1 MSREDFELPDPAA
14 FTVSDDVLLPEFDSN
29 GHVDEGTVHA
39 WLDGA
44 FAPAD
49 AERVEAHVATCAT
62 CQRAVA
68 EARGL
73 LAASARILGALDG
86 VPMNVVPAADA
97 AVTASRIADE
107 RPSVLSITTAPNRS
121 RRSWTGFAAAAVLMV
136 GAITVWQRSQARVAG
151 VAAPVADSASFAE
164 RAPAPAAAEAPAK
177 DGADSMARVAAVPSV
192 PGVTPSAPPT
202 VQPKVEVAEARPRRA
217 ETTSDSTVSAMAD
230 RALKVAAA
238 PAAPQIVAPVQ
249 ALSAPSPQTPAPQA
263 RALGATVST
272 TVASASESNVASAPG
287 SFVVYGTVRNEHAQ
301 PIGFARVDITNAN
314 GTLFGFAQ
322 SAQDGRYRVPGNAPR
337 KAALAVMVRSV
348 GYTFV
353 RTAVRVMSDSI
364 PLDIRM
370 NSAAISLSEVVVT
383 NDKSKADRRV
393 DRVAAPAAPAPAPA
407 TFAPPQAFGVAGGI
421 ARDRAIEPAKRS
433 TTGMDS
439 IRRNVP
445 PVDRE
450 QYDRIE
456 DNPFLAVRSAP
467 LSTFS
472 VDVDRAAYGNVRR
485 FITAGNRPPKD
496 AVRIE
501 ELINYFPYD
510 LAEPRGNDPVNI
522 TTDVMPAPWQP
533 KHQLVRIA
541 LQSKRIATDKLPPNN
556 LVFLIDVSGSMQS
569 PDKLPLVKQSLR
581 LLVDQLRPQDRV
593 ALVVYAGSAGVVL
606 PSTSGD
612 EKVQI
617 AEAIDRLE
625 AGGST
630 AGGAGIMLAYR
641 TAREHFLKEGNNRV
655 ILATDGD
662 FNVGA
667 TGGNLERIIEL
678 EREGGV
684 YLTVLGFG
692 TGNYQDATMEKLAKK
707 GNGNYAYIDEL
718 NEARKMLVREMGAT
732 LLTVAN
738 DVKLQIEFNPN
749 AVQGY
754 RLIGYE
760 DRLLRDEDFND
771 DKKDAGDMGTGHQV
785 TALYEV
791 VPVGVNGTVNLR
803 GVDASRYATPS
814 GTSTGSRDEM
824 LFVKL
829 RYKKPGESNSRLL
842 QQAVRTNSGRGTTD
856 TRFAAAV
863 AQFGM
868 LLRDSEYKGTSSAAQ
883 VLEQAR
889 AALGEDEGGYR
900 AAFVELVE
908 RWRRINAR

>member
-1 MSREDFELPDPAA
+1 MSRDNFELPDPAA
-14 FTVSDDVLLPEFDSN
+14 FGVSDHVLRPTFDGA
-29 GHVDEGTVHA
+29 GHVDEGTIHA

-44 FAPAD
+44 FGSDD
-49 AERVEAHVATCAT
+49 AARVDAHVASCAT
-62 CQRAVA
+62 CQTQVA

-73 LAASARILGALDG
+73 FAASARILGTLDG
-86 VPMNVVPAADA
+86 VPAGVVPKVDA
-97 AVTASRIADE
+97 AVTAARLATAVPTPRVAR
-107 RPSVLSITTAPNRS
+107 RPWI
-121 RRSWTGFAAAAVLMV
+121 GIAAAAVLMV
-136 GAITVWQRSQARVAG
+136 GSVTVWQRSGTRRGATTASEAPAPAPAASVAEVAGGARDTTVATVATSAQAPSPSASARRAPVAEHSSSRVADA
-151 VAAPVADSASFAE
+151 AAPVPSAPESAPAPTVASAVASGVAPTTLASKVESPEASATARWFVMYGTVRDGATLQPVRSGSVQVSGTMYGSTVDSLGRFRIALAVSREVRLPVFARAIGYEPSSTTVAVTGDSSRVDFTLRARPASLAQTVVTASRSRPE
-164 RAPAPAAAEAPAK
+164 RALDAPAQISTLTSERIAQRPGNGAPAPAAAPA
-177 DGADSMARVAAVPSV
+177 
-192 PGVTPSAPPT
+192 
-202 VQPKVEVAEARPRRA
+202 
-217 ETTSDSTVSAMAD
+217 
-230 RALKVAAA
+230 
-238 PAAPQIVAPVQ
+238 
-249 ALSAPSPQTPAPQA
+249 
-263 RALGATVST
+263 
-272 TVASASESNVASAPG
+272 NVG
-287 SFVVYGTVRNEHAQ
+287 
-301 PIGFARVDITNAN
+301 I
-314 GTLFGFAQ
+314 
-322 SAQDGRYRVPGNAPR
+322 
-337 KAALAVMVRSV
+337 
-348 GYTFV
+348 
-353 RTAVRVMSDSI
+353 
-364 PLDIRM
+364 
-370 NSAAISLSEVVVT
+370 
-383 NDKSKADRRV
+383 
-393 DRVAAPAAPAPAPA
+393 
-407 TFAPPQAFGVAGGI
+407 AGGI
-421 ARDRAIEPAKRS
+421 ARGRELAPQARK

-439 IRRNVP
+439 LGRFTP
-445 PVDRE
+445 PRDRE

-456 DNPFLAVRSAP
+456 DNPFLAVRSNP
-467 LSTFS
+467 MSTFS
-472 VDVDRAAYGNVRR
+472 VDVDRASYGNVRR
-485 FITAGNRPPKD
+485 FITSGGRPPKD

-510 LAEPRGNDPVNI
+510 LPEPTGADPVRI

-533 KHQLVRIA
+533 RHQLVRIA

-556 LVFLIDVSGSMQS
+556 LVFLIDVSGSMMS

-593 ALVVYAGSAGVVL
+593 AIVAYAGAAGLVL

-617 AEAIDRLE
+617 TEAIDRLE

-630 AGGAGIMLAYR
+630 AGGAGIMLAYA
-641 TAREHFLKEGNNRV
+641 TARANFLEHGNNRV
-655 ILATDGD
+655 IIATDGD

-667 TGGNLERIIEL
+667 TGGDLERLIEL
-678 EREGGV
+678 KRSEGV

-692 TGNYQDATMEKLAKK
+692 TGNYQDAMMEKLAKK

-718 NEARKMLVREMGAT
+718 NEARKMLMREMGAT

-738 DVKLQIEFNPN
+738 DVKLQIEFNPA

-771 DKKDAGDMGTGHQV
+771 DQKDAGDMGAGHQV

-791 VPVGVNGTVNLR
+791 VPVGVDGTVTLR
-803 GVDASRYATPS
+803 GVDAPRYQAPAPATA
-814 GTSTGSRDEM
+814 GARDEL

-829 RYKKPGESNSRLL
+829 RYKKPGNSASQLL

-900 AAFVELVE
+900 AAFIELVE
-908 RWRRINAR
+908 RWRQISR

>member
-1 MSREDFELPDPAA
+1 MSRENFELPDPAA
-14 FTVSDDVLLPEFDSN
+14 FGVSDDVLRPTFDGD

-44 FAPAD
+44 FDAD
-49 AERVEAHVATCAT
+49 DAARVEAHVTTCAV
-62 CQRAVA
+62 CQAQVA

-73 LAASARILGALDG
+73 LAASARVLGALDG
-86 VPMNVVPAADA
+86 VPAGVVPKVEAQATAA
-97 AVTASRIADE
+97 RIATAVPTPAVRATR
-107 RPSVLSITTAPNRS
+107 RPWMGI
-121 RRSWTGFAAAAVLMV
+121 AAAAVLMV
-136 GAITVWQRSQARVAG
+136 GSAVVWQRSGTRTATATSTEMDTV
-151 VAAPVADSASFAE
+151 V
-164 RAPAPAAAEAPAK
+164 APAPAAAQAPRIADAAPA
-177 DGADSMARVAAVPSV
+177 MAPAPSPSV
-192 PGVTPSAPPT
+192 SARRAPVAET
-202 VQPKVEVAEARPRRA
+202 TAKRVAEAMTLAAPSPA
-217 ETTSDSTVSAMAD
+217 SAPAPAPAPVALAASVETAD
-230 RALKVAAA
+230 ALKVARPFVLYGVVREGSVLRPIANVQLFIGRSALYDNVESRATTDANGQYRIALTAPAQTVLYVQARAIGYTVTRTSMVVQGDSARLDLTMGASALSLSSVVVTQDAARESRVRSTANVAAA
-238 PAAPQIVAPVQ
+238 PAAPAS
-249 ALSAPSPQTPAPQA
+249 LPA
-263 RALGATVST
+263 
-272 TVASASESNVASAPG
+272 
-287 SFVVYGTVRNEHAQ
+287 
-301 PIGFARVDITNAN
+301 NA
-314 GTLFGFAQ
+314 
-322 SAQDGRYRVPGNAPR
+322 
-337 KAALAVMVRSV
+337 
-348 GYTFV
+348 
-353 RTAVRVMSDSI
+353 
-364 PLDIRM
+364 
-370 NSAAISLSEVVVT
+370 
-383 NDKSKADRRV
+383 
-393 DRVAAPAAPAPAPA
+393 
-407 TFAPPQAFGVAGGI
+407 GVAGGI
-421 ARDRAIEPAKRS
+421 ARGREIPPQARK

-439 IRRNVP
+439 LGRFTP
-445 PVDRE
+445 PRDRE

-456 DNPFLAVRSAP
+456 DNPFLAVRSNP
-467 LSTFS
+467 MSTFS
-472 VDVDRAAYGNVRR
+472 VDVDRASYGNVRR
-485 FITAGNRPPKD
+485 FITNGARPPKD

-510 LAEPRGNDPVNI
+510 LPEPTGADPVRI

-533 KHQLVRIA
+533 RHQLVRIA
-541 LQSKRIATDKLPPNN
+541 LQSKRIATEQLPPNN
-556 LVFLIDVSGSMQS
+556 LVFLIDVSGSMMS

-593 ALVVYAGSAGVVL
+593 AIVAYAGNAGLVL

-617 AEAIDRLE
+617 TDAIDRLE

-630 AGGAGIMLAYR
+630 AGGAGIVLAYA
-641 TAREHFLKEGNNRV
+641 TARANFLANGNNRV
-655 ILATDGD
+655 IIATDGD

-667 TGGNLERIIEL
+667 TGGDLERLIEL
-678 EREGGV
+678 KRSEGV

-692 TGNYQDATMEKLAKK
+692 TGNYQDAMMEKLAKK

-738 DVKLQIEFNPN
+738 DVKLQIEFNPA

-791 VPVGVNGTVNLR
+791 VPVGVDGTVSLR
-803 GVDASRYATPS
+803 GVDAPRYQAPAPATV
-814 GTSTGSRDEM
+814 GARNEL

-829 RYKKPGESNSRLL
+829 RYKKPGNSASQLM

-868 LLRDSEYKGTSSAAQ
+868 LLRDSEHKGTSSAAQ

-889 AALGEDEGGYR
+889 AALGDDEGGYR
-900 AAFVELVE
+900 AAFIELVE
-908 RWRRINAR
+908 RWRRLGSR

>member
-1 MSREDFELPDPAA
+1 MSRDNFELPDPAA
-14 FTVSDDVLLPEFDSN
+14 FGVSDDVLRPTFDSD

-44 FAPAD
+44 FSGDD
-49 AERVEAHVATCAT
+49 AARVDAHVAGCAT
-62 CQRAVA
+62 CQAQVA

-73 LAASARILGALDG
+73 FAASARILGALDG
-86 VPMNVVPAADA
+86 VPAGVVPKVDA
-97 AVTASRIADE
+97 AVTAARVATAVPMPRATR
-107 RPSVLSITTAPNRS
+107 RPWMGI
-121 RRSWTGFAAAAVLMV
+121 AAAAVLMV
-136 GAITVWQRSQARVAG
+136 GSVAVWQRTQNHT
-151 VAAPVADSASFAE
+151 
-164 RAPAPAAAEAPAK
+164 
-177 DGADSMARVAAVPSV
+177 AVS
-192 PGVTPSAPPT
+192 
-202 VQPKVEVAEARPRRA
+202 
-217 ETTSDSTVSAMAD
+217 ET
-230 RALKVAAA
+230 VAAA
-238 PAAPQIVAPVQ
+238 PTAPGTIADSMLRAAPA
-249 ALSAPSPQTPAPQA
+249 
-263 RALGATVST
+263 
-272 TVASASESNVASAPG
+272 TVASAPLAADAAKSTPAAPSPSASARRAPVAETSVTKSPAANASSSVALAAERASTTVG
-287 SFVVYGTVRNEHAQ
+287 EVATLAPATPLALAARASNSNATDVLPARPLVIYGTVRDVASRPIAMATVQVSRGVNAGGSMDATAQ
-301 PIGFARVDITNAN
+301 TEANGFYRIALSASTQRSVIVTVRAIGYNVQRSTATVTGDSARVDV
-314 GTLFGFAQ
+314 TLT
-322 SAQDGRYRVPGNAPR
+322 V
-337 KAALAVMVRSV
+337 
-348 GYTFV
+348 
-353 RTAVRVMSDSI
+353 TAM
-364 PLDIRM
+364 M
-370 NSAAISLSEVVVT
+370 LSEVVTAQSTRGERAADAAAASPKTAVT
-383 NDKSKADRRV
+383 
-393 DRVAAPAAPAPAPA
+393 A
-407 TFAPPQAFGVAGGI
+407 TFAPAVAPGAPSRTNVGVAGGI
-421 ARDRAIEPAKRS
+421 ARGREIAPQARK

-439 IRRNVP
+439 LGRFTP
-445 PVDRE
+445 PRDRE

-456 DNPFLAVRSAP
+456 DNPFLAVRSNP

-472 VDVDRAAYGNVRR
+472 VDVDRASYGNVRR
-485 FITAGNRPPKD
+485 FITNGGRPPKD

-510 LAEPRGNDPVNI
+510 LPEPTGADPVRI

-541 LQSKRIATDKLPPNN
+541 LQSRRIATDKLPPNN
-556 LVFLIDVSGSMQS
+556 LVFLIDVSGSMMS

-593 ALVVYAGSAGVVL
+593 AIVAYAGAAGLVL

-617 AEAIDRLE
+617 TEAIDRLE

-630 AGGAGIMLAYR
+630 AGGAGITLAYA
-641 TAREHFLKEGNNRV
+641 TARANFLPNGNNRV

-662 FNVGA
+662 FNVGT
-667 TGGNLERIIEL
+667 TGGDLERLIEL
-678 EREGGV
+678 KRSEGV

-692 TGNYQDATMEKLAKK
+692 TGNYQDAMMEKLAKK

-738 DVKLQIEFNPN
+738 DVKLQIEFNPA
-749 AVQGY
+749 AVRGY

-771 DKKDAGDMGTGHQV
+771 DQKDAGDMGAGHQV

-791 VPVGVNGTVNLR
+791 VPAGVEGTVTLR
-803 GVDASRYATPS
+803 GVDAPRYSAPAPAAV
-814 GTSTGSRDEM
+814 GARDEL

-829 RYKKPGESNSRLL
+829 RYKKPGSSASQLL
-842 QQAVRTNSGRGTTD
+842 QQAVRTGSGRGTTD

-889 AALGEDEGGYR
+889 AALGDDEGGYR
-900 AAFVELVE
+900 AAFIELVE
-908 RWRRINAR
+908 RWRRLTK